1 MMIKKN
7 TKTMVIKENTRPQRS
22 RKTPRLWGSWS
33 SHKTMVKL
41 RGTTKPQRP
50 KKIPKP
56 QWLGRTQY
64 HCDQEEN

>member
-1 MMIKKN
+1 
-7 TKTMVIKENTRPQRS
+7 
-22 RKTPRLWGSWS
+22 
-33 SHKTMVKL
+33 MVKL